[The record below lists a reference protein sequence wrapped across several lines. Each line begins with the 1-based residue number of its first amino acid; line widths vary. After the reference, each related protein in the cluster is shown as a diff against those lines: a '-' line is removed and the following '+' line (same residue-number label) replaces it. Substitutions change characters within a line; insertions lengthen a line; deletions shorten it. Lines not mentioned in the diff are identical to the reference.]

1 MDCVA
6 SKTSVA
12 GDGIVI
18 MLLTKYV
25 QCSNVK
31 QAPALALST
40 PRLVVQ
46 TRTTLRSHAHNILV
60 RRRIRP
66 DNIKVIIRVGRR
78 IFVPKSINNIRQ
90 SIMFPANQNIAGS
103 IVAFHGVSDAVRVV
117 AVAVRVDRE
126 AEVLCERLNGLVGA
140 GAFAA

>member
-1 MDCVA
+1 
-6 SKTSVA
+6 
-12 GDGIVI
+12 

-66 DNIKVIIRVGRR
+66 DNIKVIVRVSGCILIPKR
-78 IFVPKSINNIRQ
+78 IDNIRQ
-90 SIMFPANQNIAGS
+90 SIMFPANQNIAGPV
-103 IVAFHGVSDAVRVV
+103 VAFHRIGNAVRVV

-126 AEVLCERLNGLVGA
+126 AEVFCERLNGLVGA